1 MVRRLG
7 LSDLPETTMAAFA
20 FELVSPEKLVFSGD
34 VEQVVVPGTEGDFA
48 VLKDHAPVMSALRP
62 GVLSYTDEKGAS
74 QAVFIRG
81 GFVDVSS
88 TVLTVLAEQ
97 AIPVADMTEAAFTA
111 EVELAK
117 SLLGAAKTDEGKRL
131 AAERLAQIEA
141 LRSTLVH

>member
-1 MVRRLG
+1 
-7 LSDLPETTMAAFA
+7 MAAFS
-20 FELVSPEKLVFSGD
+20 FELVSPEKIVFSGD

-62 GVLSYTDEKGAS
+62 GVLSYTDEKGAT
-74 QAVFIRG
+74 QTVFVRG
-81 GFVDVSS
+81 GFVDVSA

-97 AIPVADMTEAAFTA
+97 AIPVSDMTEASYAA
-111 EVELAK
+111 EVELA
-117 SLLGAAKTDEGKRL
+117 SALLSAALTDEGKRL